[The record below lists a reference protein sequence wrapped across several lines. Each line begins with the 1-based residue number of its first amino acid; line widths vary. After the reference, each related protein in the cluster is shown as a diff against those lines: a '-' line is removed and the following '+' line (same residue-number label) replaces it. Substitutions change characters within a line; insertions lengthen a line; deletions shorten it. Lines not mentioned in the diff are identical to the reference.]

1 MNANDNVLEL
11 GFPLQSPQHHLGN
24 KNRLAADNRKTLQIL
39 LAHGLFI
46 ALRNAPSARRGTSP
60 TAPNQNLKENAAKP
74 AWQQPASPRGL
85 ASWAIAEALHLLKA
99 IPDTRDQS
107 ANNLHGHSFK
117 IQHAKSK
124 SVNE

>member
-60 TAPNQNLKENAAKP
+60 TAPNQNLKET
-74 AWQQPASPRGL
+74 
-85 ASWAIAEALHLLKA
+85 LHLLKA